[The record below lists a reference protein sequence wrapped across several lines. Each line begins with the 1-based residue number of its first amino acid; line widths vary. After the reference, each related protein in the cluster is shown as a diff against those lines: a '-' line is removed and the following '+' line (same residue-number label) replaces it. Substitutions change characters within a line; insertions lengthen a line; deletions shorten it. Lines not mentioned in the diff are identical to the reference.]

1 MFNSRSAS
9 AYPVDAHPAE
19 RTIAP
24 EDLRVG
30 MFIHLDGGWLSHPF
44 ARSSFRIANAQQI
57 ATLRGLKLSRVR
69 WSPEL
74 SDSTAA
80 GGGSLPV
87 GAGAVAVPAGT
98 DDLAAADP
106 SGSAGA
112 SGADAPAAMA
122 PRDGA
127 GAAATADAAA
137 PDHAATTA
145 AQTATPNAA
154 QTAAPTATPTA
165 TQTAAGAP
173 AAIARHRPGPGRESA
188 TPRAAEL
195 AAERHA
201 QQQCERQ
208 FAEAAGAWRAA
219 NESLPAHPAAARAG
233 AGALADALT
242 DKLMTDG
249 EVGIRLLPCAGND
262 RPAAHALNVTVVS
275 MLLGRSL
282 GLPREDLAELA
293 LGALLHDVGKLEL
306 PERVRHIEAGC
317 SAAETHAYR
326 EHVARGVATAR
337 RMELPEGALA
347 VIAQH
352 HEHADATG
360 FPTRM
365 TGDRM
370 SLAGRIVAI
379 VNRYDNLCNP
389 ATRTP
394 PLTPHE
400 AVAML
405 FAHGRTRY
413 DASVLNAFI
422 RMMGVYPAGSL
433 VQLTDER
440 YAMVVA
446 VNSTRPLKPRV
457 LVHEHGVPR
466 NEALLL
472 DLEREPDIGIR
483 RSLAAAKVPSAALQY
498 LDPRP
503 RVAYFFESLAAAAG
517 ASTRP
522 AREMAAA

>member
-1 MFNSRSAS
+1 MFNSRSAK
-9 AYPVDAHPAE
+9 ARPVDSPAAE
-19 RTIAP
+19 PTIALD
-24 EDLRVG
+24 DLRVG

-44 ARSSFRIANAQQI
+44 ARSSFRIVNAQQI
-57 ATLRGLKLSRVR
+57 ATLRGLKLARVR

-74 SDSTAA
+74 SDHLAHDS
-80 GGGSLPV
+80 GSLPAGP
-87 GAGAVAVPAGT
+87 GAPAT
-98 DDLAAADP
+98 LPAAADP
-106 SGSAGA
+106 GRDGARAGSEHSNRVSAP
-112 SGADAPAAMA
+112 ADAPAETAA
-122 PRDGA
+122 RASAGGADGA
-127 GAAATADAAA
+127 APFTTGSAD
-137 PDHAATTA
+137 P
-145 AQTATPNAA
+145 TPAEA
-154 QTAAPTATPTA
+154 
-165 TQTAAGAP
+165 
-173 AAIARHRPGPGRESA
+173 ARHHAGREV
-188 TPRAAEL
+188 PRRLDTEL
-195 AAERHA
+195 AVERHA

-208 FAEAAGAWRAA
+208 FAEAASAWRAA
-219 NESLPAHPAAARAG
+219 NDALPANPAAARAG

-249 EVGIRLLPCAGND
+249 EVGIRLLPGAGND
-262 RPAAHALNVTVVS
+262 RSAAHALNVTVVS

-282 GLPREDLAELA
+282 GLPREDLADLA

-317 SAAETHAYR
+317 SAAETQAYR

-337 RMELPEGALA
+337 GMDLPEGALA

-360 FPTRM
+360 FPARM
-365 TGDRM
+365 TGDRI

-483 RSLAAAKVPSAALQY
+483 RSLAAAKVPSVALQY

-517 ASTRP
+517 ASLRP

>member
-1 MFNSRSAS
+1 MFTNRSAP
-9 AYPVDAHPAE
+9 AHPVDAEPDK
-19 RTIAP
+19 RVIAP

-57 ATLRGLKLSRVR
+57 ATLRGLKLARVR

-74 SDSTAA
+74 SDPAA
-80 GGGSLPV
+80 LGSGSLPV
-87 GAGAVAVPAGT
+87 GPGVTGAPQEGDAAASAS
-98 DDLAAADP
+98 LAA
-106 SGSAGA
+106 GSPA
-112 SGADAPAAMA
+112 SGEDASRAMA
-122 PRDGA
+122 SRDGA
-127 GAAATADAAA
+127 GAAEAAA
-137 PDHAATTA
+137 PAAA
-145 AQTATPNAA
+145 AASVSTPALATR
-154 QTAAPTATPTA
+154 TGAPTHAEASWHPP
-165 TQTAAGAP
+165 GGEHAP
-173 AAIARHRPGPGRESA
+173 AARRG
-188 TPRAAEL
+188 AEL

-201 QQQCERQ
+201 QQQCEQQ
-208 FAEAAGAWRAA
+208 FAEAASAWRTA
-219 NESLPAHPAAARAG
+219 NESLPRNPAAARAG
-233 AGALADALT
+233 AGVLADALT
-242 DKLMTDG
+242 EKLMTDG
-249 EVGIRLLPCAGND
+249 DVGIRLLPGAGND

-282 GLPREDLAELA
+282 GLPREDLADLA

-306 PERVRHIEAGC
+306 PERARHIEAGS
-317 SAAETHAYR
+317 SAVETHAYR

-360 FPTRM
+360 FPSRM
-365 TGDRM
+365 SGDRM

-517 ASTRP
+517 ASMRP

>member
-1 MFNSRSAS
+1 MFNSRSAKTHL
-9 AYPVDAHPAE
+9 VDNSHTAQQ
-19 RTIAP
+19 TIALD
-24 EDLRVG
+24 DLRVG

-57 ATLRGLKLSRVR
+57 ATLRGLKLARVR

-74 SDSTAA
+74 SEPLALDGGTLPMGPGTASA
-80 GGGSLPV
+80 PV
-87 GAGAVAVPAGT
+87 
-98 DDLAAADP
+98 AAEEWR
-106 SGSAGA
+106 
-112 SGADAPAAMA
+112 ADAPAGSH
-122 PRDGA
+122 PSNP
-127 GAAATADAAA
+127 ADAAA
-137 PDHAATTA
+137 DTTA
-145 AQTATPNAA
+145 RAAAGGAEAFANAAGGATPAEA
-154 QTAAPTATPTA
+154 S
-165 TQTAAGAP
+165 
-173 AAIARHRPGPGRESA
+173 RHRQMAGRE
-188 TPRAAEL
+188 TPNHLDTEL
-195 AAERHA
+195 AVERHA

-208 FAEAAGAWRAA
+208 FAEAASAWRAA
-219 NESLPAHPAAARAG
+219 NDSLPANPAAARAG

-249 EVGIRLLPCAGND
+249 DVGIRLLPGAGND
-262 RPAAHALNVTVVS
+262 RSAAHALNVTVVS

-326 EHVARGVATAR
+326 EHVVRGVATAR
-337 RMELPEGALA
+337 RMDLPEGALA

-360 FPTRM
+360 FPSRM
-365 TGDRM
+365 TGDRL

-457 LVHEHGVPR
+457 LVHESGVPR

-517 ASTRP
+517 ASMRP
-522 AREMAAA
+522 AREMVAAA